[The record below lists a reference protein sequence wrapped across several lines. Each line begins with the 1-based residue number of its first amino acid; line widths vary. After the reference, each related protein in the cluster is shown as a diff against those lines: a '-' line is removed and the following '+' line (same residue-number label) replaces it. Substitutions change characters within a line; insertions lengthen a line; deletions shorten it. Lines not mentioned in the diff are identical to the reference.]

1 MATAGPFITP
11 LDLAVSMDPNVISDS
26 IWMNENLSVIWGAL
40 KGETNVP
47 AGGVVFD
54 SGANT
59 FTINAGGPGVPPIPP
74 DLHLATDAASEILLS
89 TDSIQRMV
97 ITSAGLVGI
106 NQTIPGSTLTVEGSQ
121 AVSVTNVTAGT
132 TTLNDTHYAI
142 FADCTAGTCVV
153 RLPTTA
159 TPANRDRVYVIK
171 KTDSSANPVNI
182 QTPIGI
188 AIDGVVGITPLVV
201 QYQSITVCAG
211 TNSDYFII

>member
-1 MATAGPFITP
+1 MATAGPRIPPIDQTVGINP
-11 LDLAVSMDPNVISDS
+11 DVISDA
-26 IWMNENLSVIWGAL
+26 IHMDENLSVFFGLL
-40 KGETNVP
+40 KGETNLP
-47 AGGVVFD
+47 AGAVLFD
-54 SGANT
+54 TASNSMKVTAAPVGA
-59 FTINAGGPGVPPIPP
+59 PPTDP
-74 DLHLATDAASEILLS
+74 DLRLDVEGTGEMTFFTSATQQA
-89 TDSIQRMV
+89 V
-97 ITSAGLVGI
+97 ITNAGLVGI